1 MRKSW
6 WKIPLYCIVASW
18 ICFQLEVRFLVRW
31 TIVTLPDGSISTDS
45 TRRLILNIVLFIIV
59 VAIGGFFFFRKMTHK
74 ELFCSAS
81 VLVVLNIVFGLIAYK
96 MQGMFSFSRT
106 HRTMLPDGRLRKIPL
121 LLLCSDQCDIL
132 PHAPADVQ
140 RSRQAGGVP
149 SDSELP
155 EQQEYNLW

>member
-59 VAIGGFFFFRKMTHK
+59 VAIGGFFFFRKK
-74 ELFCSAS
+74 GCIFSEPAKL
-81 VLVVLNIVFGLIAYK
+81 LNFL
-96 MQGMFSFSRT
+96 T
-106 HRTMLPDGRLRKIPL
+106 TDGSK
-121 LLLCSDQCDIL
+121 DT
-132 PHAPADVQ
+132 
-140 RSRQAGGVP
+140 GF
-149 SDSELP
+149 
-155 EQQEYNLW
+155 